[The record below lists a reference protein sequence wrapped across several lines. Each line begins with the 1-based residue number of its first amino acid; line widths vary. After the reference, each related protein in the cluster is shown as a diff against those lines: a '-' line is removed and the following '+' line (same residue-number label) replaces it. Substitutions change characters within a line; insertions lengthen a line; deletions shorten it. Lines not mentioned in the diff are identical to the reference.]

1 MQKAGF
7 ALLYCLLA
15 FAAEAQSPCHSS
27 GFPVFTQFNLGSI
40 NGEAYGDRLRTLNID
55 LAGNGNVFVV
65 GFAGCHGWFAE
76 IRTLDREQI
85 KALDR
90 ST

>member
-55 LAGNGNVFVV
+55 LVKRHRARAGS
-65 GFAGCHGWFAE
+65 
-76 IRTLDREQI
+76 
-85 KALDR
+85 
-90 ST
+90 STIFRLPAAH